1 MNDNDFEKLHG
12 FFIEDLKVGQKA
24 VLTKK
29 ITENDINRFSEITG
43 DDNPVHVNEDF
54 AKHTIFKKRIAHGF
68 LSASLISTVIATKLP
83 GPGSIYINQSLKF
96 LAPVYIDE
104 EISVNVIVLEIN
116 SEKKRVKLLTECF
129 KSEKKIL
136 TGEAEILVN
145 SKKELKR

>member
-1 MNDNDFEKLHG
+1 MNDNDFKKLHG

-68 LSASLISTVIATKLP
+68 LSASLISSVIATKLP

-116 SEKKRVKLLTECF
+116 SEKKIVKLLTECF